1 MRNNCETIRE
11 RVGPWLDGE
20 LAASDAE
27 ATRLHVEDC
36 AVCREERRQL
46 DRLHSTLHTVL
57 KADASKLA
65 PDLFWRGVEQRI
77 ARKNSWYDEV
87 GDWIRGTFTA
97 PRLAWAVPA
106 VIVLVLAAWSIDS
119 LIPGAKIGTRRDNFA
134 TVESI
139 DAYGRN
145 VALLHEGETNTTV
158 IWLYQPQESENESS
172 TETTETKPSF

>member
-1 MRNNCETIRE
+1 MSNCEAIKETI
-11 RVGPWLDGE
+11 GAWLDGE
-20 LAASDAE
+20 LCASEAE
-27 ATRLHVEDC
+27 ATRLHVEAC
-36 AVCREERRQL
+36 PICGEERRQL
-46 DRLHSTLHTVL
+46 ERLHFSLDSVL

-65 PDLFWRGVEQRI
+65 FLPFWQGVEQRI
-77 ARKNSWYDEV
+77 GHKNSWYDQV

-97 PRLAWAVPA
+97 PRLAWTVPA
-106 VIVLVLAAWSIDS
+106 VIVIVLAALSIDS
-119 LIPGAKIGTRRDNFA
+119 LIPSAKLGTQRDNFA

-158 IWLYQPQESENESS
+158 IWLYQPQESENDLS